1 MRIRHRY
8 ARREF
13 LVSSL
18 VGLAGLACRTS
29 AGSSLAADSE
39 VDTQLLELT
48 ATEAVALLRRGDLS
62 AESYASA
69 LLSQC
74 ARRSKLNAFIF
85 LDATRVMDD
94 AVAADKR
101 RKSGADLG
109 PLHGLPVA
117 IKDNID
123 TANAPTS
130 AGTPALRTHRP
141 KSNAPA
147 AQSLFSAGAI
157 LLGKTNM
164 HELAYGGTCNNA
176 AFGAVRNP
184 YNETLIPGGSSGGNA
199 AAIAARMCAAGLGT
213 DTGGSVRIPAA
224 LCGIVGLRPTVGR
237 YPGKGIV
244 PVSHTRDTAG
254 PMARSIQDLVLL
266 DSVVANDT
274 DPVVAMDLRGV
285 RIGVPRGYFYDDL
298 DVQIAP
304 VVQSALAK
312 LRDAGCVLV
321 EADVPDVQ
329 KLAAEIMAPI
339 TFYES
344 RVDLERYLQASGS
357 ELGVTDIVAQIASPD
372 VKALYDEFIVGPK
385 APTLEAYQAAMEKGR
400 PAFQAV
406 YRDYFRNHNVVAI
419 AFPTTLLP
427 ARPIGQ
433 DKEVDLNGKMVAP
446 YFAYP
451 HNTRPM
457 TTTGIPGL
465 SLPIGMTADGLP
477 VGLELDAPLGEDRR
491 LLGLALATERV
502 FGRLKAPPISDA

>member
-1 MRIRHRY
+1 MQLPSDGQARIRHRN

-13 LVSSL
+13 LLSSL
-18 VGLAGLACRTS
+18 AGLAGLACRTS

-62 AESYASA
+62 AESYATE

-141 KSNAPA
+141 KANAPA
-147 AQSLFSAGAI
+147 VQSLFSAGAI

-184 YNETLIPGGSSGGNA
+184 YNEALIPGGSSGGNA

-237 YPGKGIV
+237 YLGKGIV

-266 DSVVANDT
+266 DSVLADDT
-274 DPVVAMDLRGV
+274 DPVVAMELRGV
-285 RIGVPRGYFYDDL
+285 RIGVPRGYFYDNL

-304 VVQSALAK
+304 VVESALAK

-344 RVDLERYLQASGS
+344 RADLARYLQASGS
-357 ELGVTDIVAQIASPD
+357 ELA
-372 VKALYDEFIVGPK
+372 
-385 APTLEAYQAAMEKGR
+385 
-400 PAFQAV
+400 
-406 YRDYFRNHNVVAI
+406 
-419 AFPTTLLP
+419 
-427 ARPIGQ
+427 
-433 DKEVDLNGKMVAP
+433 
-446 YFAYP
+446 
-451 HNTRPM
+451 
-457 TTTGIPGL
+457 
-465 SLPIGMTADGLP
+465 
-477 VGLELDAPLGEDRR
+477 
-491 LLGLALATERV
+491 
-502 FGRLKAPPISDA
+502 